1 VKIVD
6 GATGVLGS
14 VGDPIM
20 QVRNPEVWSA
30 LFRANGVNALCIPFH
45 VSPGELPTFFAGL
58 RTVQNLLGLIFT
70 KPHKPGRGWLELTA
84 IRLALSSGSD
94 GRKPRTS
101 A

>member
-30 LFRANGVNALCIPFH
+30 LFRANGANALCIPFH
-45 VSPGELPTFFAGL
+45 VSPGELPTFFCGPTYGPESARSDLHQTAQAG
-58 RTVQNLLGLIFT
+58 
-70 KPHKPGRGWLELTA
+70 P
-84 IRLALSSGSD
+84 RLA
-94 GRKPRTS
+94 
-101 A
+101 